1 MAVLTAGSIL
11 GIYRNE
17 VTSGADGPLLQV
29 IDIRPI
35 KSGTGTSQQRYR
47 LILSDGEA
55 YQQAMLA
62 TQKNDLI
69 TDGKLKQNAIV
80 RLSKFICNEV
90 QNRHIVIVLD
100 LDIVGGA
107 QGKIGTPQS
116 IDTVVASGGAGAAAP
131 EGKDAGE
138 GGGGGDAGR
147 APPGKHDLLA
157 DVQRWFTEPANPAFD
172 ADMLVALP
180 LPPAAT
186 GVEDRQSRCAVVMCG
201 NDDDEDIVQPRSCRA
216 NGCSYHRKC
225 LDRQVRDGATAR
237 NH

>member
-1 MAVLTAGSIL
+1 MS
-11 GIYRNE
+11 
-17 VTSGADGPLLQV
+17 LQQ
-29 IDIRPI
+29 D
-35 KSGTGTSQQRYR
+35 
-47 LILSDGEA
+47 
-55 YQQAMLA
+55 
-62 TQKNDLI
+62 
-69 TDGKLKQNAIV
+69 
-80 RLSKFICNEV
+80 
-90 QNRHIVIVLD
+90 
-100 LDIVGGA
+100 GGA
-107 QGKIGTPQS
+107 AGGRVEAPAGKDAAVATTRDRCGFPS
-116 IDTVVASGGAGAAAP
+116 CAAEARKHCTVCKTVYYCGVEHQRGHWKAQKVECSRSSEAASALAGGGAAGGAGAAAP

-157 DVQRWFTEPANPAFD
+157 DVQRWFTELANPEYD